1 MKTLTMLVLLL
12 CLIALDAQAIDFLG
26 VELCDGSTDTSV
38 RLPPGSALVLESAE
52 IGDNGGLVLLFG
64 AMRGKV
70 MEHVDD
76 LMTGVT
82 GSRGRGDEDLLQWS
96 DDRVTAVAQRVAK
109 KYVALAVTSGDPCRD
124 APAPATAP
132 AAAAVTGDLPPA
144 TDMVPPPED
153 SLGTTS
159 AAAAAAVVAAIRPTT
174 AGGEANDSASAV
186 DTIAIVETSAPEM
199 DFEVIGVISHEAAD
213 RTWVDVMGVVANHTD
228 TSYRLATFDVAL
240 FSRGDELI
248 CVDTISVSVL
258 KAGQERAFR
267 DAVRCPNYEPET
279 VARVE
284 LQFAGGI

>member
-12 CLIALDAQAIDFLG
+12 CMIALEAQAIDFLG

-64 AMRGKV
+64 SMRGKV

-96 DDRVTAVAQRVAK
+96 DNRVTAVAQRVAK

-124 APAPATAP
+124 APAPAAAP
-132 AAAAVTGDLPPA
+132 AAAAVTGEPA
-144 TDMVPPPED
+144 PAIDMVPPPEG

-159 AAAAAAVVAAIRPTT
+159 AAAAAAVAAAIRPAT
-174 AGGEANDSASAV
+174 ADGEANDTASTV
-186 DTIAIVETSAPEM
+186 DGHVPAA
-199 DFEVIGVISHEAAD
+199 DFEVIGAISHEAAD

-228 TSYRLATFDVAL
+228 ISYRLATFDVAF
-240 FSRGDELI
+240 FSRGGELI

-267 DAVRCPNYEPET
+267 DAVRCPDYEPGA